1 MRSSA
6 AASRPLIVAIAGA
19 LHVLTHGLPPKPGAG
34 IQKRLPTYRNCLCG
48 SALVHYA
55 GCGQKKGTAPSLP
68 PTKDTPH
75 APQSALLSMINRSA
89 HLHRLARVC
98 GARVPSSADAVTRA
112 RFEQEEQEWIARALE
127 AEQVEREQGEL

>member
-1 MRSSA
+1 MTAHHSGHE
-6 AASRPLIVAIAGA
+6 P
-19 LHVLTHGLPPKPGAG
+19 TPEPGAG
-34 IQKRLPTYRNCLCG
+34 PQKRLPTYRNRLRG
-48 SALVHYA
+48 DALVHYA
-55 GCGQKKGTAPSLP
+55 GCEQKKGTAPSLP
-68 PTKDTPH
+68 PTKDAPH

-98 GARVPSSADAVTRA
+98 GARAASSTDAVTRA